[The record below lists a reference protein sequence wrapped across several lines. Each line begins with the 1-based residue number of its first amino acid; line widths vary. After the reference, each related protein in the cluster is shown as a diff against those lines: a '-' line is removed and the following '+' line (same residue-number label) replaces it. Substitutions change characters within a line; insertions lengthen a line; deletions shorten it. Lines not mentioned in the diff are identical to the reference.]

1 MAGAHSR
8 RVLPPAH
15 DWAALRRN
23 FTWRVPPGF
32 TIHESCCDSWAR
44 AEPHRRALIDA
55 GADGTLR
62 HYTYGQLRDASDR
75 LATALAAHGLGRG
88 DRVAVYLPQGPEVL
102 ITHFAVMKL
111 GAVSL
116 PLFTLFGPDA
126 IEYRL
131 RDSGARMLVTDRDN
145 LDKITALRDHLPEL
159 AEIYCTAPAPDP
171 VRDLWGEIAAAAPL
185 NTPAPVGAEDP
196 AVMIYSSGT
205 TGEAKGVL
213 HAHRFLVGHLPSIEL
228 HHDFFPQPGDVGW
241 TPADWAWI
249 GGLMDMALPCLHYG
263 VPLVSH
269 RMRRFDPDAAWRL
282 IAGQGVRNLFLP
294 PTALRLMCQATV
306 PPGVD
311 IRSIGSGGESLGDD
325 VLDWG
330 RETLGVGVNEFYG
343 QTECN
348 LVVTSCGALFA
359 PRPGAMGRAT
369 PGVDLGV
376 IGPDGVEIADGALG
390 EIAVRGTPP
399 AMFLRY
405 WNRPEA
411 TAAKF
416 SGGWMRTGDL
426 GRRDADGYF
435 TFVSRDDDVI
445 TSSGY
450 RVGPAEIEN
459 CLTGHSAIALAACV
473 GVPDPVRT
481 EVVHAFVVLREG
493 AAWSDDLAAELT
505 ALVRERVGAHVAP
518 RRITPRDSL
527 PMTATGKIIRRALRE
542 P

>member
-1 MAGAHSR
+1 MTR
-8 RVLPPAH
+8 RVLPAAR
-15 DWAALRRN
+15 DWAVLRRD
-23 FTWRVPPGF
+23 FAWDVPAGF

-44 AEPHRRALIDA
+44 AEPERRALIDVD
-55 GADGTLR
+55 ADGALR

-75 LATALAAHGLGRG
+75 LATALAARGLGRG

-111 GAVSL
+111 GAISL

-131 RDSGARMLVTDRDN
+131 RDSGARMLVTDAPN
-145 LDKITALRDHLPEL
+145 LDKITALRGDLPEL
-159 AEIYCTAPAPDP
+159 AEIYCTTPAPDP
-171 VRDLWGEIAAAAPL
+171 VRDFWREIAAAAPL
-185 NTPAPVGAEDP
+185 ARPAAVGAEDP

-205 TGEAKGVL
+205 TGDAKGVL
-213 HAHRFLVGHLPSIEL
+213 HAHRFLAGHLPSIEL
-228 HHDFFPQPGDVGW
+228 HHEFFPRPGDVGW

-269 RMRRFDPDAAWRL
+269 RMRKFDPDAAYRL
-282 IAGQGVRNLFLP
+282 IAAQGVRNLFLP
-294 PTALRLMCQATV
+294 PTALRLMRQATV
-306 PPGVD
+306 PPGVA

-325 VLDWG
+325 TLAWG
-330 RETLGVGVNEFYG
+330 RETLGAPINEFYG

-348 LVVTSCGALFA
+348 LVVTSCASLFA
-359 PRPGAMGRAT
+359 PRPGVMGRAT
-369 PGVDLGV
+369 PGFDVGV
-376 IGPDGVEIADGALG
+376 IGVDDAECADGELG
-390 EIAVRGTPP
+390 EIAVRGMPP
-399 AMFLRY
+399 AMFLGY

-416 SGGWMRTGDL
+416 TGGWMRTGDL
-426 GRRDADGYF
+426 GRRDADGAF
-435 TFVSRDDDVI
+435 TFVARDDDVI

-459 CLTGHSAIALAACV
+459 CLTGHPDIALAACV

-493 AAWSDDLAAELT
+493 AGWSDELATTLT
-505 ALVRERVGAHVAP
+505 ARVRERVGAHVAP
-518 RRITPRDSL
+518 KRITPRDSL

-542 P
+542 S

>member
-1 MAGAHSR
+1 MTR
-8 RVLPPAH
+8 RVLPAAR
-15 DWAALRRN
+15 DWAVLRRD
-23 FTWRVPPGF
+23 FAWDVPAGF

-44 AEPHRRALIDA
+44 AEPERRALIDVDVD
-55 GADGTLR
+55 GALR

-75 LATALAAHGLGRG
+75 LATALAARGLGRG

-111 GAVSL
+111 GAISL

-131 RDSGARMLVTDRDN
+131 RDSGARMLVTDAPN
-145 LDKITALRDHLPEL
+145 LDKITALRGDLPEL
-159 AEIYCTAPAPDP
+159 AEIYCTTPAPDP
-171 VRDLWGEIAAAAPL
+171 VRDFWREIAAAAPL
-185 NTPAPVGAEDP
+185 ARPAAVGAEDP

-205 TGEAKGVL
+205 TGDAKGVL
-213 HAHRFLVGHLPSIEL
+213 HAHRFLAGHLPSIEL
-228 HHDFFPQPGDVGW
+228 HHEFFPRPGDVGW

-269 RMRRFDPDAAWRL
+269 RMRKFDPDAAYRL
-282 IAGQGVRNLFLP
+282 IAAQGVRNLFLP
-294 PTALRLMCQATV
+294 PTALRLMRQATV
-306 PPGVD
+306 PPGVA

-325 VLDWG
+325 TLAWG
-330 RETLGVGVNEFYG
+330 RETLGAPINEFYG

-348 LVVTSCGALFA
+348 LVVTSCASLFA
-359 PRPGAMGRAT
+359 PRPGVMGRAT
-369 PGVDLGV
+369 PGFDVGV
-376 IGPDGVEIADGALG
+376 IGVDDAECADGELG
-390 EIAVRGTPP
+390 EIAVRGMPP
-399 AMFLRY
+399 AMFLGY

-416 SGGWMRTGDL
+416 TGGWMRTGDL
-426 GRRDADGYF
+426 GRRDADGAF
-435 TFVSRDDDVI
+435 TFVARDDDVI

-459 CLTGHSAIALAACV
+459 CLTGHPDIALAACV

-493 AAWSDDLAAELT
+493 AGWSDELATTLT
-505 ALVRERVGAHVAP
+505 ARVRERVGAHVAP
-518 RRITPRDSL
+518 KRITPRDSL

-542 P
+542 S

>member
-1 MAGAHSR
+1 MTR
-8 RVLPPAH
+8 RVLPAAR
-15 DWAALRRN
+15 DWAVLRRD
-23 FTWRVPPGF
+23 FAWDVPAGF

-44 AEPHRRALIDA
+44 AEPERRALIDVD
-55 GADGTLR
+55 ADGALR

-75 LATALAAHGLGRG
+75 LATALAARGLGRG

-111 GAVSL
+111 GAISL
-116 PLFTLFGPDA
+116 PIFTLFGPDA

-131 RDSGARMLVTDRDN
+131 RDSGARMLVTDAPN
-145 LDKITALRDHLPEL
+145 LDKITALRGDLPEL
-159 AEIYCTAPAPDP
+159 AEIYCTTPAPDP
-171 VRDLWGEIAAAAPL
+171 VRDFWREIAAAAPL
-185 NTPAPVGAEDP
+185 ARPAAVGAEDP

-205 TGEAKGVL
+205 TGDAKGVL
-213 HAHRFLVGHLPSIEL
+213 HAHRFLAGHLPSIEL
-228 HHDFFPQPGDVGW
+228 HHEFFPRPGDVGW

-269 RMRRFDPDAAWRL
+269 RMRKFDPDAAYRL
-282 IAGQGVRNLFLP
+282 IAAQGVRNLFLP
-294 PTALRLMCQATV
+294 PTALRLMRQATV
-306 PPGVD
+306 PPGVA

-325 VLDWG
+325 TLAWG
-330 RETLGVGVNEFYG
+330 RETLGAPINEFYG

-348 LVVTSCGALFA
+348 LVVTSCASLFA
-359 PRPGAMGRAT
+359 PRPGVMGRAT
-369 PGVDLGV
+369 PGFDVGV
-376 IGPDGVEIADGALG
+376 IGVDDAECADGELG
-390 EIAVRGTPP
+390 EIAVRGMPP
-399 AMFLRY
+399 AMFLGY

-416 SGGWMRTGDL
+416 TGGWMRTGDL
-426 GRRDADGYF
+426 GRRDADGAF
-435 TFVSRDDDVI
+435 TFVARDDDVI

-459 CLTGHSAIALAACV
+459 CLTGHPDIALAACV

-493 AAWSDDLAAELT
+493 AGWSDELATTLT
-505 ALVRERVGAHVAP
+505 ARVRERVGAHVAP
-518 RRITPRDSL
+518 KRITPRDSL

-542 P
+542 S

>member
-1 MAGAHSR
+1 MTR
-8 RVLPPAH
+8 RVLPAAR
-15 DWAALRRN
+15 DWAVLRRD
-23 FTWRVPPGF
+23 FAWDVPAGF

-44 AEPHRRALIDA
+44 AEPERRALIDVD
-55 GADGTLR
+55 ADGALR

-75 LATALAAHGLGRG
+75 LATALAARGLGRG

-111 GAVSL
+111 GAISL

-131 RDSGARMLVTDRDN
+131 RDSGARMLVTDAPN
-145 LDKITALRDHLPEL
+145 LDKITALRGDLPEL
-159 AEIYCTAPAPDP
+159 AEIYCTTQAPDP
-171 VRDLWGEIAAAAPL
+171 VRDFWREIAAAAPL
-185 NTPAPVGAEDP
+185 ARPAAVGAEDP

-205 TGEAKGVL
+205 TGDAKGVL
-213 HAHRFLVGHLPSIEL
+213 HAHRFLAGHLPSIEL
-228 HHDFFPQPGDVGW
+228 HHEFFPRPGDVGW

-269 RMRRFDPDAAWRL
+269 RMRKFDPDAAYRL
-282 IAGQGVRNLFLP
+282 IAAQGVRNLFLP
-294 PTALRLMCQATV
+294 PTALRLMRQATV
-306 PPGVD
+306 PPGVA

-325 VLDWG
+325 TLAWG
-330 RETLGVGVNEFYG
+330 RETLGAPINEFYG

-348 LVVTSCGALFA
+348 LVVTSCASLFA
-359 PRPGAMGRAT
+359 PRPGVMGRAT
-369 PGVDLGV
+369 PGFDVGV
-376 IGPDGVEIADGALG
+376 IGVDDAECADGELG
-390 EIAVRGTPP
+390 EIAVRGMPP
-399 AMFLRY
+399 AMFLGY

-416 SGGWMRTGDL
+416 TGGWMRTGDL
-426 GRRDADGYF
+426 GRRDADGAF
-435 TFVSRDDDVI
+435 TFVARDDDVI

-459 CLTGHSAIALAACV
+459 CLTGHPDIALAACV

-493 AAWSDDLAAELT
+493 AGWSDELATTLT
-505 ALVRERVGAHVAP
+505 ARVRERVGAHVAP
-518 RRITPRDSL
+518 KRITPRDSL

-542 P
+542 S

>member
-1 MAGAHSR
+1 MTR
-8 RVLPPAH
+8 RVLPAAR
-15 DWAALRRN
+15 DWAGMRRD
-23 FTWRVPPGF
+23 FAWDVPPGF
-32 TIHESCCDSWAR
+32 TIFESCCDSWAR
-44 AEPHRRALIDA
+44 AEPDRRALIDV
-55 GADGTLR
+55 GADGALR
-62 HYTYGQLRDASDR
+62 HYTYGQLKDASDR
-75 LATALAAHGLGRG
+75 LATAMAARGLGRG

-111 GAVSL
+111 GAISL

-131 RDSGARMLVTDRDN
+131 RDCGARMLVTDAPN
-145 LDKITALRDHLPEL
+145 LDKITALRDRLPEL
-159 AEIYCTAPAPDP
+159 TDIYCTSPAPEP
-171 VRDLWGEIAAAAPL
+171 VRDFHADIAAAAPL
-185 NTPAPVGAEDP
+185 AQPATVGAEDP

-205 TGEAKGVL
+205 TGDAKGAL

-249 GGLMDMALPCLHYG
+249 GGLLDMALPCLHYG

-269 RMRRFDPDAAWRL
+269 RMRKFDPDAAYRL
-282 IAGQGVRNLFLP
+282 IAAQGVRNLFLP
-294 PTALRLMCQATV
+294 PTALRLMRQATV
-306 PPGVD
+306 PAGVA

-325 VLDWG
+325 VLAWG
-330 RETLGVGVNEFYG
+330 RETLGAPINEFYG

-348 LVVTSCGALFA
+348 LVVTSCASLFA

-369 PGVDLGV
+369 PGVEVAV
-376 IGPDGVEIADGALG
+376 IGADDAEVADGALG

-405 WNRPEA
+405 WNRPA
-411 TAAKF
+411 QTAAKF
-416 SGGWMRTGDL
+416 TGGWMRTGDL

-435 TFVSRDDDVI
+435 TFVARDDDVI